1 MKAVVVI
8 TDSDAMP
15 AFERAFL
22 ESGDRGFTILPTV
35 IGRGKTGLKTGD
47 RVHPGGS
54 SLLFTVLAESD
65 LPATLVFLR
74 GVRDAAGARDQ
85 TKMYVTSVEDESAP

>member
-8 TDSDAMP
+8 TDSDAME

-22 ESGDRGFTILPTV
+22 ESGDRGFTIMPTV
-35 IGRGKTGLKTGD
+35 AGRGKTGLKTGD

-54 SLLFTVLAESD
+54 SLLFTVLADRD
-65 LPATLVFLR
+65 LVRACECEFLGTLLQ
-74 GVRDAAGARDQ
+74 A
-85 TKMYVTSVEDESAP
+85 S

>member
-8 TDSDAMP
+8 TDSDAME

-22 ESGDRGFTILPTV
+22 ESGDRGFTIMPTV
-35 IGRGKTGLKTGD
+35 AGRGKTGLKTGD

-54 SLLFTVLAESD
+54 SLLFTVLADDDVEGA
-65 LPATLVFLR
+65 LAFLR
-74 GVRDAAGARDQ
+74 SVRDTEGVREQ
-85 TKMYVTSVEDESAP
+85 TKIYVAAVEDVS